1 MNKIKWVGTIFVL
14 SGILFTNLN
23 IYPINI
29 FTHGFG
35 VILWTAYG
43 IISKDKAIS
52 TNFWLSDSLV
62 WIGNCKLFNLIF

>member
-23 IYPINI
+23 IYPVNI

-52 TNFWLSDSLV
+52 TNFGFQ
-62 WIGNCKLFNLIF
+62 IPLFGLGIANYLI